1 MTKVEPSDRH
11 ISSFPQQSWVLYAK
25 TGHLDKLK

>member
-11 ISSFPQQSWVLYAK
+11 NLSFLQQSWVLYAK
-25 TGHLDKLK
+25 RGHLDKLK